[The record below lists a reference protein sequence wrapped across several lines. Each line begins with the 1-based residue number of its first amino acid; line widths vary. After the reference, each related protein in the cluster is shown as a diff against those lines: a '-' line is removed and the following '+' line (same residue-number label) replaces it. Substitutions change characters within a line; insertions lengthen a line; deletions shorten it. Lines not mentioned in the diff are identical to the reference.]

1 MKIAVLG
8 GGIAGISAAY
18 LLGKKF
24 DVTLFEKE
32 SRIGGHTNTVEVY
45 DEDLNQNLAI
55 DTGFIV
61 LNDCNYG
68 VLHNLFCQWGVDVR
82 WSDMS
87 FSYFDKTNDYYY
99 AGTDLFGI
107 FPKFELLY
115 SKQHW
120 SLILEIVKFFRIV
133 VRHLNQKNQEILTLG
148 QFIEKNGLTSN
159 LLENYLLPMG
169 SAIWSVPLQQILE
182 FPAESFLKF
191 FKNHGLLTLFDRP
204 SWQTV
209 VGGSSAYLAKF
220 RNCFNGQ
227 IKTDREVSKVKRNDN
242 DIEIQFKNGASEE
255 FSEVVFACHADQ
267 VLKILENPSD
277 LEINLFKN
285 WQYQENKV
293 TLHSDDSI
301 MPPKKCAWASWNYH
315 SNNNEAAKLTYYMNK
330 LQGLKTKKDYFVSL
344 NSDIAEDKILRQF
357 VYTHPVYN
365 QAAVQT
371 QNSWNMIQGID
382 KTYYCGSYWG
392 EGFHEDAARSGVQV
406 ALMKGI
412 AL

>member
-1 MKIAVLG
+1 VF
-8 GGIAGISAAY
+8 SA
-18 LLGKKF
+18 
-24 DVTLFEKE
+24 DSHV
-32 SRIGGHTNTVEVY
+32 GGHTHTHSVHAFGRDY
-45 DEDLNQNLAI
+45 QI

-61 LNDCNYG
+61 YNNWTYPHFIQLLDDLG
-68 VLHNLFCQWGVDVR
+68 VATQA
-82 WSDMS
+82 SQMS
-87 FSYFDKTNDYYY
+87 FSVRDEVSGLEYNGTSLNSLFAQRRNAFRPSFLLMIRDILRFNKEAPLMLNAAVADLPFADY
-99 AGTDLFGI
+99 L
-107 FPKFELLY
+107 KKHRY
-115 SKQHW
+115 SQA
-120 SLILEIVKFFRIV
+120 
-133 VRHLNQKNQEILTLG
+133 
-148 QFIEKNGLTSN
+148 FIKH
-159 LLENYLLPMG
+159 YIIPMG